1 MVSAKSP
8 PSKTKTPPI
17 SNMTKAKSPKSPRSP
32 RSPRSK
38 PAESF
43 TPLSSI
49 LTEEPMSTDQSSPQP
64 TRGLALRRVLSG
76 GSSSA
81 STLPTTPTGSSVPL
95 SPSST
100 GIRTPRANRN
110 PLTLKSDLDQMD
122 IDINTEEK
130 EKEGG
135 HQLAN
140 HLDGLQVKSPQ
151 TAIPPASGLGM
162 APSALGITQVLGHQ
176 SDSESP
182 HPPQSDPIPT
192 PANGRNTTTNSTRNH
207 DRSYSTS
214 TEGST
219 TSYHPQIPS
228 HLGSSYG
235 PEGFPRYSRSPENS
249 PNIFNSSQQSINGNG
264 YHASVNAGFGGADAN
279 GKNIDPEL
287 ALRQAEALA
296 KADEAVRALNGT
308 SSLYQSSSTQPI
320 FEPYILQHRPPQG
333 PEVNFVTPQQPQPSV
348 VRQSSTSSSTTD
360 AASTSSEESD
370 WCIPS
375 IEWVSTNPQSPRFL
389 SSGYNPAGFAQ
400 AQRDR
405 ASGNTNSGNNRMPPP
420 PASPRVQDPTQRPGT
435 LQHQQSLPIGA
446 SASTLSGIK
455 QSSALPLGVPPD
467 GQAEDDD
474 EEITVGHERRSP
486 STSSQSAQSGLD
498 LLWRAAASQSKS
510 QSHPPKPQLPV
521 YEVSSSF
528 DHKGKRKAG
537 AEAVDK
543 WRSSGIPTGLPPPTP
558 TSIPTTT
565 KSTGGAGGN
574 EPPKKR
580 RRSEMTMEPMDNP
593 GLKRELSEE
602 AVEEEDEGEIG
613 SGSEYKSPSVS
624 SEPISDGNDSEYG
637 GGATNKRGRPGAR
650 GGRVIAGTKRATA
663 SANKTAGGGGKIL
676 VNPANAPGGVTKG
689 GTIKKVRKVGDSP
702 PGGNR
707 GGRRSSGGA
716 AVPSGG
722 VQCEYVNP
730 LPPYNRCTDVFTRK
744 YDLPRHMARHA
755 RREGELVLDGKLSEE
770 KAVLWRT
777 IKDKP
782 KVTCNECGENFT
794 RMDALKRHQ
803 AKQHHH

>member
-8 PSKTKTPPI
+8 PSTKIQTPPL
-17 SNMTKAKSPKSPRSP
+17 SNIKTKSPRSP

-38 PAESF
+38 PTESF

-49 LTEEPMSTDQSSPQP
+49 LTDEPMSTTDHSPP
-64 TRGLALRRVLSG
+64 TKGLALRRVLSG

-100 GIRTPRANRN
+100 GIRTPRAKKN
-110 PLTLKSDLDQMD
+110 PLKVDAMD
-122 IDINTEEK
+122 VDVSS
-130 EKEGG
+130 KEGG

-140 HLDGLQVKSPQ
+140 HLDGLQVNSPH
-151 TAIPPASGLGM
+151 TAIPPSTGM
-162 APSALGITQVLGHQ
+162 PPSALGITQVLGHQ
-176 SDSESP
+176 SDLSESP
-182 HPPQSDPIPT
+182 DLDHRLSNT
-192 PANGRNTTTNSTRNH
+192 NTNGKTTTH

-264 YHASVNAGFGGADAN
+264 YHASLNVGFGGADAN

-287 ALRQAEALA
+287 AMRQAEALA

-308 SSLYQSSSTQPI
+308 SSLYQSTGQPM
-320 FEPYILQHRPPQG
+320 FEPYVLQHRPPG
-333 PEVNFVTPQQPQPSV
+333 EVNFVTPQQQPSV

-389 SSGYNPAGFAQ
+389 SSGYPPGFAQ
-400 AQRDR
+400 ASRDR
-405 ASGNTNSGNNRMPPP
+405 AGSNSNRMPPP
-420 PASPRVQDPTQRPGT
+420 PVATANRPTSPRAQDSSVSQRPGVM
-435 LQHQQSLPIGA
+435 QHQQSLPIGA
-446 SASTLSGIK
+446 SASTPSGIK
-455 QSSALPLGVPPD
+455 ASSALPLGIAPD

-498 LLWRAAASQSKS
+498 LLWRAAASQSHK
-510 QSHPPKPQLPV
+510 HPQAIKPQLPV
-521 YEVSSSF
+521 YEHSNSF

-558 TSIPTTT
+558 TSL
-565 KSTGGAGGN
+565 STQNKPASTSAN

-580 RRSEMTMEPMDNP
+580 RRSEMTMEPMDVP
-593 GLKRELSEE
+593 HKRELSEE
-602 AVEEEDEGEIG
+602 AVEEEQEREAETP
-613 SGSEYKSPSVS
+613 SEYKSPSVS
-624 SEPISDGNDSEYG
+624 SEPVSDGNDSEYG
-637 GGATNKRGRPGAR
+637 GGPKRGRPAGR
-650 GGRVIAGTKRATA
+650 GGRAIAGTKRATA
-663 SANKTAGGGGKIL
+663 SAKAGAGGKVMI
-676 VNPANAPGGVTKG
+676 NPANAPGGVTKG

-707 GGRRSSGGA
+707 GGRRASGGGGGVGSA
-716 AVPSGG
+716 AG